1 MGADGDAE
9 EASRQEQGRE
19 RVHGCFPEVKVPNRS
34 LSGTGVTMAVA
45 ASSG

>member
-1 MGADGDAE
+1 MGAGGDAE
-9 EASRQEQGRE
+9 QADRQEQGRE
-19 RVHGCFPEVKVPNRS
+19 RVHLCCPEVKVPNRS